1 MRQRECLF
9 VFVRGPFVFCVRSFS
24 FFLFCCQMQ
33 TKQRDSQIILQIVKG
48 EGGDK
53 SEKTA
58 LLI

>member
-48 EGGDK
+48 EGGGQK
-53 SEKTA
+53 
-58 LLI
+58 